1 MTDWIKEVEKEK
13 SKIRKW
19 KLEDRL
25 SYLAKLT
32 FMNGTIASS
41 VAGWQQW
48 LSNAITMQNF
58 SEKELAKLVEE
69 FEEITLAF
77 LDLDIKYTK
86 FLKSRLEKQ
95 KAKKNKEQKSYIS

>member
-13 SKIRKW
+13 EKIKKW
-19 KLEDRL
+19 KIEDRL

-32 FMNGTIASS
+32 FMNGTVASS

-58 SEKELAKLVEE
+58 SEEELKKLVDE
-69 FEEITLAF
+69 FEKITLAF

-86 FLKSRLEKQ
+86 FLKTRLEKQ
-95 KAKKNKEQKSYIS
+95 KAKKSKEKKSYIS

>member
-13 SKIRKW
+13 EKIKKW
-19 KLEDRL
+19 KTEDRL

-32 FMNGTIASS
+32 FMNGTVASS

-58 SEKELAKLVEE
+58 SEEELKKLVDE
-69 FEEITLAF
+69 FEKIALAF

-86 FLKSRLEKQ
+86 FLKNRLEK
-95 KAKKNKEQKSYIS
+95 KKKKETKEKKSYIS